1 MDENMSISN
10 AEMKVM
16 NHIWKTGAMITVP
29 EMLAILNEEGEEW
42 TYPTVATFL
51 RRLETKGILG
61 VTKKGNKLCYFP
73 LVSKE
78 QYETKEAEG
87 FVESKFGG
95 SLKNFLVAFRGS
107 DKISKKDMSDTEG
120 NDIAVSK
127 TELDVFLKIVDKLF
141 ENAGDT
147 YHQDSYDT

>member
-1 MDENMSISN
+1 MDEKMRISN

-16 NHIWKTGAMITVP
+16 NQIWKAEEMVTVP
-29 EMLAILNEEGEEW
+29 EVLEILKKEGEEW

-51 RRLETKGILG
+51 RRLTAKEILG
-61 VTKKGNKLCYFP
+61 VTKKGNKLCS

-78 QYETKEAEG
+78 QYEKKEAEG

-107 DKISKKDMSDTEG
+107 DKIGKNDMKDLRAWLD
-120 NDIAVSK
+120 
-127 TELDVFLKIVDKLF
+127 ELDD
-141 ENAGDT
+141 
-147 YHQDSYDT
+147 

>member
-51 RRLETKGILG
+51 RRLEAKGILG

-78 QYETKEAEG
+78 SRRFCRKQIRRLLK
-87 FVESKFGG
+87 KFSGC
-95 SLKNFLVAFRGS
+95 FPR
-107 DKISKKDMSDTEG
+107 
-120 NDIAVSK
+120 
-127 TELDVFLKIVDKLF
+127 
-141 ENAGDT
+141 
-147 YHQDSYDT
+147 

>member
-1 MDENMSISN
+1 MEENVNISN

-16 NHIWKTGAMITVP
+16 NQIWKTGTMVTVP
-29 EMLAILNEEGEEW
+29 EMLVILNDEGEEW

-51 RRLETKGILG
+51 RRLAAKGILG

-78 QYETKEAEG
+78 QYEKNEAES
-87 FVESKFGG
+87 FIDSKFGG

-107 DKISKKDMSDTEG
+107 DKIGT
-120 NDIAVSK
+120 NDINDLKAW
-127 TELDVFLKIVDKLF
+127 LDEFD
-141 ENAGDT
+141 D
-147 YHQDSYDT
+147 

>member
-1 MDENMSISN
+1 MNENMSISN

-42 TYPTVATFL
+42 TYPTVA
-51 RRLETKGILG
+51 ILG

-107 DKISKKDMSDTEG
+107 DKISKKDM
-120 NDIAVSK
+120 NDLKAWLD
-127 TELDVFLKIVDKLF
+127 ELDD
-141 ENAGDT
+141 
-147 YHQDSYDT
+147 

>member
-29 EMLAILNEEGEEW
+29 EMLAILNEEW

-51 RRLETKGILG
+51 RRLEAKGILG

-78 QYETKEAEG
+78 QYETNEAES

-107 DKISKKDMSDTEG
+107 DKISKKDM
-120 NDIAVSK
+120 NDLKAWLD
-127 TELDVFLKIVDKLF
+127 ELDD
-141 ENAGDT
+141 
-147 YHQDSYDT
+147 

>member
-1 MDENMSISN
+1 MDEKMRISN

-16 NHIWKTGAMITVP
+16 NQIWKAEEMVTVP
-29 EMLAILNEEGEEW
+29 EVLEILKKEGEEW
-42 TYPTVATFL
+42 TYPTVATSL
-51 RRLETKGILG
+51 RRLTAKEILG

-78 QYETKEAEG
+78 QYEKKEAEG

-107 DKISKKDMSDTEG
+107 DKIGKNDMKDLRAWLD
-120 NDIAVSK
+120 
-127 TELDVFLKIVDKLF
+127 ELDD
-141 ENAGDT
+141 
-147 YHQDSYDT
+147 

>member
-16 NHIWKTGAMITVP
+16 NQIWKAEAMVTVP
-29 EMLAILNEEGEEW
+29 EMLTILNEKGEEW

-51 RRLETKGILG
+51 RRLEAKGILG

-73 LVSKE
+73 LVSRE
-78 QYETKEAEG
+78 QYEKNEAES

-95 SLKNFLVAFRGS
+95 SLKNFLAAFRGN
-107 DKISKKDMSDTEG
+107 DKIGKNDMKDLRAWLD
-120 NDIAVSK
+120 
-127 TELDVFLKIVDKLF
+127 ELDD
-141 ENAGDT
+141 
-147 YHQDSYDT
+147 

>member
-1 MDENMSISN
+1 MDEKMRISN

-16 NHIWKTGAMITVP
+16 NQIWKAEEMVTVP
-29 EMLAILNEEGEEW
+29 EVLEIL
-42 TYPTVATFL
+42 
-51 RRLETKGILG
+51 KKILG

-78 QYETKEAEG
+78 QYEKKEAEG

-107 DKISKKDMSDTEG
+107 DKIGKNDMKDLRAWLD
-120 NDIAVSK
+120 
-127 TELDVFLKIVDKLF
+127 ELDD
-141 ENAGDT
+141 
-147 YHQDSYDT
+147 

>member
-1 MDENMSISN
+1 MDEKMRISN

-16 NHIWKTGAMITVP
+16 NQIWKAEEMVTVP
-29 EMLAILNEEGEEW
+29 EVLEILKKEGEEW

-51 RRLETKGILG
+51 RRLTAKEILG

-73 LVSKE
+73 LVK
-78 QYETKEAEG
+78 KEAEG

-107 DKISKKDMSDTEG
+107 DKIGKNDMKDLRAWLD
-120 NDIAVSK
+120 
-127 TELDVFLKIVDKLF
+127 ELDD
-141 ENAGDT
+141 
-147 YHQDSYDT
+147 

>member
-1 MDENMSISN
+1 MSISN

-51 RRLETKGILG
+51 RRLEAK
-61 VTKKGNKLCYFP
+61 VSWSNQKGNKLCYFP

-95 SLKNFLVAFRGS
+95 SLKIFWLLSEVVTKSVRR
-107 DKISKKDMSDTEG
+107 I
-120 NDIAVSK
+120 
-127 TELDVFLKIVDKLF
+127 
-141 ENAGDT
+141 
-147 YHQDSYDT
+147 

>member
-51 RRLETKGILG
+51 RRLEAKGILG

-87 FVESKFGG
+87 LVESKFGG

-107 DKISKKDMSDTEG
+107 DKISKKDM
-120 NDIAVSK
+120 NDLKAWLD
-127 TELDVFLKIVDKLF
+127 ELDD
-141 ENAGDT
+141 
-147 YHQDSYDT
+147 

>member
-1 MDENMSISN
+1 MNENMSISN

-107 DKISKKDMSDTEG
+107 DKISKKDM
-120 NDIAVSK
+120 NDLKAWLD
-127 TELDVFLKIVDKLF
+127 ELDEGACVYCCNIVIYQRVCILCDF
-141 ENAGDT
+141 SAI
-147 YHQDSYDT
+147 